1 MNFRPEPDQ
10 LAKGGMILINKPYTW
25 TSFDAIHYLKK
36 YLKLKMGHAGTLDPL
51 ATGLLICCTGPWTRR
66 LTEFQKLEKEY
77 TGTIFLGARTPTFD
91 LESEPEPAGDIGSLV
106 PEDLESV
113 RQQYLGIIQQV
124 PPAHSAIKKEGKRA
138 YALAR
143 AGKEIKMEP
152 REVEI
157 KEFEFTRVELPEVDF
172 RVQCSTGTYIRSLA
186 HDLGNSLGVGGYLK
200 SLIRTRIGE
209 YSLDQALT
217 PKEWR
222 EYWSQKEL
230 S

>member
-1 MNFRPEPDQ
+1 
-10 LAKGGMILINKPYTW
+10 MILINKPYTW

-66 LTEFQKLEKEY
+66 LSEFQKLDKEY
-77 TGTIFLGARTPTFD
+77 TGTIFLGARTPTYD
-91 LESEPEPAGDIGSLV
+91 LESEPEPGGDIRSITM
-106 PEDLESV
+106 EDIERV
-113 RQQYLGIIQQV
+113 EKEYLGRIQQI

-143 AGKEIKMEP
+143 AGKAVHMEA

-157 KEFEFTRVELPEVDF
+157 MELEWTRIEFPELDF
-172 RVQCSTGTYIRSLA
+172 RVRCSTGTYIRSLA

-200 SLIRTRIGE
+200 SLCRTQIGE
-209 YSLDQALT
+209 FTLDQALS
-217 PKEWR
+217 PKEWI
-222 EYWSQKEL
+222 EYWDRKE
-230 S
+230 